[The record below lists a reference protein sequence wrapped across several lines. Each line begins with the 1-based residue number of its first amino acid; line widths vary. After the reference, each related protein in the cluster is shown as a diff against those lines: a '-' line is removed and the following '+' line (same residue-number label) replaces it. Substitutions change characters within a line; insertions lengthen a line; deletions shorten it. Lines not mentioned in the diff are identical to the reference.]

1 VQKLKAVGR
10 GRQSTQVYVTVAVA
24 EVAALSSLHGSHS
37 AVPGGGGAIG
47 IRLILV

>member
-1 VQKLKAVGR
+1 MQKLKAVGR
-10 GRQSTQVYVTVAVA
+10 GRHSTQVYVTVAVA

-37 AVPGGGGAIG
+37 AMPGGDDAIG

>member
-24 EVAALSSLHGSHS
+24 EVAALSSYMTRILPCPAAARQS
-37 AVPGGGGAIG
+37 AFV
-47 IRLILV
+47 